1 MKTNTEHMYDRFL
14 GTLLENIKDN
24 YTKWSKNLE
33 FPRHDELA
41 VRPGRKF
48 DRVFR
53 GNSIWGFVAKK
64 DGVHKGINYRMGDVF
79 KAQGLH
85 QPAKH
90 VRGSI
95 FDNNTDWFS
104 WTGPEYMI
112 RKKARLSNQDAK

>member
-1 MKTNTEHMYDRFL
+1 MYDRFL

-24 YTKWSKNLE
+24 YTKWSSNSAYGNMVPARLK
-33 FPRHDELA
+33 DEPV
-41 VRPGRKF
+41 VRRGRKF
-48 DRVFR
+48 DRIFR